1 MSGERAASFH
11 EEYRREEDG
20 KRPSERSF
28 GLTLGIPVLLV
39 AGLMLWRQRLV
50 WAVALVAVGA
60 LLVLLALA
68 APALLRP
75 LNRLWTRVGLL
86 LHAVVTPLVMAL
98 LFYLTVT
105 PVGLVMRLLGKD
117 PARLKFDRAAA
128 TYWIARQP
136 PGPPPET
143 MRRQF

>member
-1 MSGERAASFH
+1 VSGGRAAGFH
-11 EEYRREEDG
+11 EDYRREEDG
-20 KRPSERSF
+20 KGPTERSF
-28 GLTLGIPVLLV
+28 GLTLGILALLV

-50 WAVALVAVGA
+50 WALALGAVGA

-75 LNRLWTRVGLL
+75 LNRLWTRFGLL

-105 PVGLVMRLLGKD
+105 PVGLLMRLLGKD
-117 PARLKFDRAAA
+117 LAHPKVDRAAA

>member
-1 MSGERAASFH
+1 MSGGRAVFH

-28 GLTLGIPVLLV
+28 GLTLGILALLV
-39 AGLMLWRQRLV
+39 AGVMLWRQRLV
-50 WAVALVAVGA
+50 CAVALGAVGA
-60 LLVLLALA
+60 LLVLLALVV
-68 APALLRP
+68 PAVLRP
-75 LNRLWTRVGLL
+75 LNRLWTRFGLL
-86 LHAVVTPLVMAL
+86 LHAIVTPVVMAL

-105 PVGLVMRLLGKD
+105 PIGLVMRLLGKD
-117 PARLKFDRAAA
+117 PVRLKFDRAAA
-128 TYWIARQP
+128 TYWIVRQP

>member
-60 LLVLLALA
+60 LPVLLALA

-86 LHAVVTPLVMAL
+86 LHAIVTPLVMAL

>member
-1 MSGERAASFH
+1 MSGWHAAGIH
-11 EEYRREEDG
+11 EDYRREEDG
-20 KRPSERSF
+20 TGRSERSF
-28 GLTLGIPVLLV
+28 GLTLGILALLV

-50 WAVALVAVGA
+50 WAVALGAVGA

-68 APALLRP
+68 TPALLRP
-75 LNRLWTRVGLL
+75 LSRLWTRFGLL
-86 LHAVVTPLVMAL
+86 LHAVVTPIVMAL
-98 LFYLTVT
+98 LFYLTIT
-105 PVGLVMRLLGKD
+105 PIGIVMRLLGKD
-117 PARLKFDRAAA
+117 LARLKFDRAAA

>member
-1 MSGERAASFH
+1 MSGGRAAGFH
-11 EEYRREEDG
+11 EDYRREEDG
-20 KRPSERSF
+20 KGPTERSF
-28 GLTLGIPVLLV
+28 GLTLGILALLV

-50 WAVALVAVGA
+50 WALALGAVGA

-75 LNRLWTRVGLL
+75 LNRLWTRFGLL

-105 PVGLVMRLLGKD
+105 PVGLLMRLLGKD
-117 PARLKFDRAAA
+117 LAHPKVDRAAA